1 MWTESDLKDEIERET
16 LHVEEVRREL
26 EKLKEEDYDET
37 DMKSEREELE
47 EMESRLS
54 VLREVLRSEPP
65 VPGKKVPLAEHLRPL
80 KEQGF
85 FCQIIPDMTA
95 GIGKILTIT
104 KTGLTGRSYKFSLE
118 DFMKNLILRTSDYTV
133 YQHSIFELD
142 IGLIE
147 TGSEK

>member
-54 VLREVLRSEPP
+54 VLREVFGANHQCLER
-65 VPGKKVPLAEHLRPL
+65 KFLL
-80 KEQGF
+80 KNISG
-85 FCQIIPDMTA
+85 
-95 GIGKILTIT
+95 
-104 KTGLTGRSYKFSLE
+104 
-118 DFMKNLILRTSDYTV
+118 
-133 YQHSIFELD
+133 H
-142 IGLIE
+142 
-147 TGSEK
+147 